1 MRLGPNFPG
10 KKPVLML
17 FKQRL
22 LVMQK
27 PTLLLSSFGPL
38 LMLDPTIMTSAAPLV
53 LRSSV
58 IHP

>member
-1 MRLGPNFPG
+1 MRLGPNFPW
-10 KKPVLML
+10 KKPELML

>member
-1 MRLGPNFPG
+1 MRLGPNFPW